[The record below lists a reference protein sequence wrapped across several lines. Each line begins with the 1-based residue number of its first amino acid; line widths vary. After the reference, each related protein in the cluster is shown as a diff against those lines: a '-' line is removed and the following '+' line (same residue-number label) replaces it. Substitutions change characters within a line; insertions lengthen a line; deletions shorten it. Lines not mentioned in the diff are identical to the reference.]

1 MNLITLTT
9 DFGYKDPFV
18 GMMKGVI
25 YNINDSATIVDISH
39 GIENQNILEG
49 AFIISKSFK
58 YFPDNT
64 VHVVVVDPGVG
75 SSRRPLLIASS
86 GHYFVGPDNGVFSMI
101 IENDP
106 FSRVFEVT
114 EEKYFLKNISATF
127 HGRDVFAPV
136 AAWLSKGFSTGS
148 FGSIIEDYTKI
159 KIPPVERRH
168 SIVRGSVIYTD
179 IFGNIITNIP
189 SAVVDEIL
197 QQGIAPSNISI
208 EICGHKISGIRKCY
222 ADTKEGEPGIII
234 NSFNLIEI
242 YSYLGNAAKALN
254 AKKGDVVE
262 INYGQH
268 F

>member
-25 YNINDSATIVDISH
+25 YNINDSATIVDITH
-39 GIENQNILEG
+39 GITSQNILEG

-75 SSRRPLLIASS
+75 SNRRPLLIASS

-106 FSRVFEVT
+106 YSRVFEVT
-114 EEKYFLKNISATF
+114 EEKYFLKSVSSTF
-127 HGRDVFAPV
+127 HGRDIFAPV

-148 FGSIIEDYTKI
+148 FGRVIEDYSKI
-159 KIPPVERRH
+159 KIPPVERRL
-168 SIVRGSVIYTD
+168 SKVSGSVIYID

-189 SAVVDEIL
+189 RGVVDELL
-197 QQGIAPSNISI
+197 QKGISPSNVHID
-208 EICGHKISGIRKCY
+208 ICGHKISGIRKCY
-222 ADTKEGEPGIII
+222 ADTKEGEQGIII

-242 YSYLGNAAKALN
+242 YTYSGNAATNLN
-254 AKKGDVVE
+254 AHKGDTVE
-262 INYGQH
+262 IS

>member
-25 YNINDSATIVDISH
+25 LSISDSANIVDITH
-39 GIENQNILEG
+39 GITSQNILEG

-58 YFPDNT
+58 YFPNDT

-86 GHYFVGPDNGVFSMI
+86 SHYFVGPDNGVFSMI

-106 FSRVFEVT
+106 YSRVYEVT
-114 EEKYFLKNISATF
+114 EEKYFLKSISSTF
-127 HGRDVFAPV
+127 HGRDIFAPV

-148 FGSIIEDYTKI
+148 FGRIVEDYAKI
-159 KIPPVERRH
+159 TIPPVERRQ
-168 SIVRGSVIYTD
+168 SIIKGSVIYTD
-179 IFGNIITNIP
+179 TFGNIITNIP
-189 SAVVDEIL
+189 RGVVDELL
-197 QQGIAPSNISI
+197 QKGISPSNIHI

-242 YSYLGNAAKALN
+242 YTYSGNAAKILKAQ
-254 AKKGDVVE
+254 KGDLVE
-262 INYGQH
+262 IRI
-268 F
+268 